1 MEIRARYMLMG
12 LFLLAVIGS
21 AFGFIYWLNN
31 SGGFGERAVYR
42 IRFESSVSGLLGGAA
57 VLFNG
62 IRVGEVR
69 AMRLLADNPDQV
81 DVTIAVLPDTP
92 IRADTK
98 VDLDFQGL
106 TGIAAI
112 SLNGGSP
119 DRPLASGKGLPP
131 VLVAQSSAGISVVQ
145 SARDALLKLNGILE
159 DNSTPLKELVAN
171 INNFSGA
178 LARNSD
184 KVDGILSG
192 LERMTGGS
200 RKDGDKAFDLSA
212 PRNFA
217 NVPKLRGQLVVPE
230 PTALIQLDAQNI
242 VFRETKGESPLPA
255 GPRWAD
261 NLSRLLQE
269 KIVQSF
275 ENAGQQDKVSR
286 NADAVTPEYQLLV
299 NIRSFQVIT
308 KPQPTADV
316 ELSVKLVDNAGH
328 ILDARMLQF
337 AAAAKSADAADAVVA
352 FEEALGK
359 ALKDLVGWT
368 TAALNTAAQAAQDKA
383 AQEARDKAAQDAWD
397 KAAQDKA
404 ALEAAQKPVPAA
416 PDKPAQDAPDA
427 PAPDTQPIPG
437 QGVQGGNVN

>member
-12 LFLLAVIGS
+12 VFLLAVIGS
-21 AFGFIYWLNN
+21 VFGFIYWLNN
-31 SGGFGERAVYR
+31 SGGFGDRAIYR
-42 IRFESSVSGLLGGAA
+42 IRFESSVSGLLNGAS

-69 AMRLLADNPDQV
+69 ALRLRADNPDEV
-81 DVTIAVLPDTP
+81 DVTIAVHPDTP

-112 SLNGGSP
+112 SLNGGSA
-119 DRPLASGKGLPP
+119 DRPLASGNGMPP
-131 VLVAQSSAGISVVQ
+131 VLEAQSSAGVSVVQ

-200 RKDGDKAFDLSA
+200 DGKDRDKAFDLSA
-212 PRNFA
+212 PRTFE
-217 NVPKLRGQLVVPE
+217 NVPKPLRGQLVIPE
-230 PTALIQLDAQNI
+230 PTAIIQLDAQNI
-242 VFRETKGESPLPA
+242 VFRSSKDASPEPA

-261 NLSRLLQE
+261 NLSRLLQA

-275 ENAGQQDKVSR
+275 ENAGLQDKVSR
-286 NADAVTPEYQLLV
+286 NADAVTAEFQLLV
-299 NIRSFQVIT
+299 DIRSFQLIT
-308 KPQPTADV
+308 QPAPTADV
-316 ELSVKLVDNAGH
+316 ELSAKLVDSTGH
-328 ILDARMLQF
+328 ILDARILHF
-337 AAAAKSADAADAVVA
+337 TAAAKSVEITDSVAA

-359 ALKDLVGWT
+359 ALKDLVTWAS
-368 TAALNTAAQAAQDKA
+368 TALAS
-383 AQEARDKAAQDAWD
+383 
-397 KAAQDKA
+397 
-404 ALEAAQKPVPAA
+404 PA
-416 PDKPAQDAPDA
+416 
-427 PAPDTQPIPG
+427 
-437 QGVQGGNVN
+437 